1 MIPVD
6 GLALEDGGHDEGEYN
21 EGDAFLDDLELH
33 QREGTSIDLRTDT
46 VGGNHE
52 GILEEG
58 NAPRHEDDQDEGPV
72 LDLRMNLL
80 QLQIAVPGKRHERI
94 ADSKQHDGTNCARNH
109 YWRGYEWFIEKFCSQ
124 AWLQTWTMMGW
135 PK

>member
-6 GLALEDGGHDEGEYN
+6 GLTLEDEGHDEGEDD
-21 EGDAFLDDLELH
+21 ERDAFLDDLELH

-52 GILEEG
+52 GIFEEG

-80 QLQIAVPGKRHERI
+80 HFQIAVPGKRHERI
-94 ADSKQHDGTNCARNH
+94 ADTKQHDGTNCAR
-109 YWRGYEWFIEKFCSQ
+109 
-124 AWLQTWTMMGW
+124 
-135 PK
+135 